1 MKAVWPILLILL
13 LSSTKFQFAFTVAG
27 KQGYDFVSTLFL
39 TVLGGSSGV
48 LFFSYLSDP
57 LVRLYRNFRKRLT
70 KMPEESKEEKKKKV
84 FSWRSRALIRFISR
98 FGLPGIA
105 FITPSV
111 LSIPLGTFIASRI
124 NAKFVHNKRK
134 MLGYL
139 FLSVVFWALVFTGVI
154 QLF

>member
-13 LSSTKFQFAFTVAG
+13 LSSTKFQFAFAIAG
-27 KQGYDFVSTLFL
+27 KQGYDFISTLFL
-39 TVLGGSSGV
+39 TTMGGISGV
-48 LFFSYLSDP
+48 LFFSFLSDR
-57 LVRLYRNFRKRLT
+57 VIHFFRSFKKLIFNRA
-70 KMPEESKEEKKKKV
+70 ESAKQGKKKKL
-84 FSWRSRALIRFISR
+84 FNWKSRALISLIRR
-98 FGLPGIA
+98 FGLPGVA

-124 NAKFVHNKRK
+124 NAKFVHSKRK